1 MKAWAAKKNF
11 IPKLVSIILAVI
23 LWGYLTS
30 SESGD
35 VKFKV
40 PLTYKNLDQTLT
52 VSRLSNKYVM
62 VKVTGRKDDLQ
73 NVNSKNIKV
82 FIDLSSARVGEFSSF
97 KIQVERT
104 DIPDELEISINP
116 DEVKLFVEKKIFRNI
131 MIKPRHSGDPDK
143 GYVLGRIKAHPEY
156 VRISGSASLIA
167 GIDGI
172 STEYIFVNN
181 RNATFKTPVKL
192 EKINEDEIDYSIS
205 EVEVTVPLIPLA
217 DTASVELPVLVKNRV
232 KGFVYD
238 TVTDKVS
245 VNVILTQ
252 NRSVESLELTA
263 YIDASEIPVMS
274 NDLAVNGR
282 YEKEA
287 VVHIKNGVSDEDGVL
302 SVMPET
308 IKVLITR
315 EKISPVS
322 GE

>member
-1 MKAWAAKKNF
+1 MKAWAEKKNF

-40 PLTYKNLDQTLT
+40 PLAYKNLDQTLT

-62 VKVTGRKDDLQ
+62 VRVTGRKDDLK

-104 DIPDELEISINP
+104 DIPEELEINVNP

-143 GYVLGRIKAHPEY
+143 GYILGRIKVHPEY

-172 STEYIFVNN
+172 STEYIFLND

-205 EVEVTVPLIPLA
+205 EVEVTVPLIPFS

-274 NDLAVNGR
+274 NDIAVNGR

-315 EKISPVS
+315 EKISPAS